1 MSKYSGIVAEA
12 ANDSIVATG
21 GLDKQGL
28 TGAYRGL
35 VWTKEGFSFPSI
47 TAAKDIDT
55 WNTAIA
61 AGNIIPIGDG
71 EFTDQSTD
79 ATFYERAALNIRI
92 KQTNK
97 IKALQFEYAVNAC
110 TRAEL
115 EKMEG
120 KSGRVFTISE
130 NSILEGVYNDDGT
143 VQGKPLSSID
153 VDDVEPTEDAPVK
166 TTTVTMTFSDPKG
179 DIRNPFQSSIDFGV
193 QDLDQVFSVAP
204 TVANEASNGSALSA
218 DITLVDALGNTALT
232 GAVLADFYAEDEDG
246 NELTIASV
254 TETGSTGVYA
264 ISITTALTKAYVSF
278 DGIRSIGGVLTYLGP
293 TLVTTA

>member
-35 VWTKEGFSFPSI
+35 VWTKEGFSFASI

-179 DIRNPFQSSIDFGV
+179 DIRNPFQEPIDFGV
-193 QDLDQVFSVAP
+193 TDLDQVFSVAP
-204 TVANEASNGSALSA
+204 TIANEASNGSALSA

-232 GAVLADFYAEDEDG
+232 GAVLADFSAEDEDG
-246 NELTIASV
+246 NALTIASV
-254 TETGSTGVYA
+254 SETGSTGVYA

-278 DGIRSIGGVLTYLGP
+278 NGIRSIGGVLTYLGP

>member
-1 MSKYSGIVAEA
+1 MSKYVGIVSEA

-35 VWTKEGFSFPSI
+35 VWTKESFSFASR

-61 AGNIIPIGDG
+61 AGNIIPIGNG

-130 NSILEGVYNDDGT
+130 NSILEGIINDDGT

-166 TTTVTMTFSDPKG
+166 TATVNMTFSNPKG
-179 DIRNPFQSSIDFGV
+179 DIRNPYQETIDFDV
-193 QDLDQVFSVAP
+193 EDLDQVFAVAP
-204 TVANEASNGSALSA
+204 TVGSESSNGS
-218 DITLVDALGNTALT
+218 TLTSEFTLIDALGNTVLT
-232 GAVLADFYAEDEDG
+232 GAVVGDFYAEDEDG
-246 NELTIASV
+246 NALTIATV
-254 TETGSTGVYA
+254 TEAGSTGVYTVD
-264 ISITTALTKAYVSF
+264 ITTALTKAYVSF
-278 DGIRSIGGVLTYLGP
+278 DGIRSIGSVLYYLEP

>member
-232 GAVLADFYAEDEDG
+232 GAVLADFSAEDEDG
-246 NELTIASV
+246 NALTIASV

-278 DGIRSIGGVLTYLGP
+278 NGIRSIGGVLTYLGP

>member
-1 MSKYSGIVAEA
+1 MSKYVGIVAEG
-12 ANDSIVATG
+12 ANDSIVASG

-35 VWTKEGFSFPSI
+35 AWTKEGFSFASK

-61 AGNIIPIGDG
+61 AGNIIPIGNG

-130 NSILEGVYNDDGT
+130 NGILEGIINDDGT

-166 TTTVTMTFSDPKG
+166 TTTVTMTFSNPKG
-179 DIRNPFQSSIDFGV
+179 DVRNPFQSTIDFDV
-193 QDLDQVFSVAP
+193 EDLDQVFSVAP
-204 TVANEASNGSALSA
+204 TVANESTNGSTLTAEF
-218 DITLVDALGNTALT
+218 TLVDALGNTVLT
-232 GAVLADFYAEDEDG
+232 GAVAADFYAEDEDG
-246 NELTIASV
+246 NELTVASAP
-254 TETGSTGVYA
+254 ETGSTGVYTVNV
-264 ISITTALTKAYVSF
+264 TTALTKAYISF
-278 DGIRSIGGVLTYLGP
+278 DGIRSIGSVLYYLEQ
-293 TLVTTA
+293 TLVTTS